1 MPFTFGR
8 RLGRAGLAAALVVCF
23 AATGA
28 AQTGGYTG
36 SIYFVTI
43 DTADGEQAD
52 AVYILNSLDVEHGRL
67 RASATLPWIVQR
79 SAWAVEGDQLLDV
92 PWQSGFADPT
102 FRVEVEAWRTR
113 ARDAALRLSASVKA
127 PVASVEDGFSSGE
140 VDYALGVSWSAFRN
154 RQSVLADFTWWV
166 LGDPSDVDYRNVAS
180 FYVGYGRVLDRRYR
194 WSAIVSASGAPSVIP
209 GGTPPAQVSVAL
221 LRGFGARGALGV
233 SFDVGLTDGAAD
245 LGVGTTFRFAF

>member
-1 MPFTFGR
+1 MPFASGR
-8 RLGRAGLAAALVVCF
+8 QLGLAGLAVALVVCP
-23 AATGA
+23 AATSA

-36 SIYFVTI
+36 SVYFVTV
-43 DTADGEQAD
+43 DTTDGERAD
-52 AVYILNSLDVEHGRL
+52 AVYILNSLDVEHGRV
-67 RASATLPWIVQR
+67 RGSVTLPWIVQR
-79 SAWAVEGDQLLDV
+79 TAWAVADDQPLDV

-102 FRVEVEAWRTR
+102 FRVEVEAWRTGT
-113 ARDAALRLSASVKA
+113 RDAALRLSASVKA

-140 VDYALGVSWSAFRN
+140 VDYALGVSWSGFRG

-194 WSAIVSASGAPSVIP
+194 WSAIVSASGSPSVIA

-221 LRGFGARGALGV
+221 LRGFGARGALGL
-233 SFDVGLTDGAAD
+233 SLDLGLTDGAAD
-245 LGVGTTFRFAF
+245 LGVGTTFRFGF